1 MTTHSN
7 TKPYACPCGRAF
19 ATKRR
24 LLRHE
29 KRGFCNEM
37 KTLREQGKAPEG
49 RNAEAEV
56 DAGNLKDKE
65 KGAGAKAPRV
75 GM

>member
-1 MTTHSN
+1 
-7 TKPYACPCGRAF
+7 
-19 ATKRR
+19 
-24 LLRHE
+24 
-29 KRGFCNEM
+29 M